1 MNEKTRVET
10 ATRSR
15 DSGNRLQSLDAL
27 RGFDMFWIAG
37 GDSLATSILSRFPSP
52 AADRLKAQ
60 FEHVEW
66 EGFRFYDLIFPLFM
80 FLVGCVIPF
89 SLETFRE
96 RPAAAYARIIR
107 RTALLFLL
115 GVICNGLLKFD
126 FANLRYAG
134 VLQRIALCYG
144 FAAVLFLNFKVR
156 GQAFAASGILLGYW
170 AILALAPVPGGVT
183 GDFSK
188 EGNLVGYLD
197 RLLLPGKIM
206 QEYYG
211 YGDNEGMLSTI
222 PAIATVL
229 LGALA
234 GQWLKCSRSSRTKA
248 GGLLASGILCIVLG
262 TLWGEVFPII
272 KNLWTS
278 SFVLVAGGWSLLLL
292 CLFYTIID
300 VIRWQRWSFFWT
312 VIGMNAIT
320 IYIAPRFIDFDKMAT
335 FFLSGTA
342 RLSGHWS
349 GVVLEAGSLAAKWLF
364 LYCLFR
370 NRIFLRL

>member
-1 MNEKTRVET
+1 MATSTSSET
-10 ATRSR
+10 S
-15 DSGNRLQSLDAL
+15 DKRLLSLDAL

-37 GDSLATSILSRFPSP
+37 GDVLATNILNRFPSP
-52 AADRLKAQ
+52 TTERLKVQ
-60 FEHVEW
+60 LEHVEW

-89 SLETFRE
+89 SLEKFRD
-96 RPAAAYARIIR
+96 RPTSAYSRIIR

-144 FAAVLFLNFKVR
+144 CAAIVFLNFKVR
-156 GQAFAASGILLGYW
+156 GQAMVTAGILLGYW
-170 AILALAPVPGGVT
+170 AVLAFVPTPGGSA
-183 GDFSK
+183 GDFTK

-197 RLLLPGKIM
+197 RMLLPGKIM
-206 QEYYG
+206 EQYYG
-211 YGDNEGMLSTI
+211 YGDNEGLLSTI

-229 LGALA
+229 LGALT
-234 GQWLKCSRSSRTKA
+234 GQWLRSSRSNWLKSA
-248 GGLLASGILCIVLG
+248 GLLTGGIMCIVTG
-262 TLWGEVFPII
+262 TLWGQKFPII

-300 VIRWQRWSFFWT
+300 VVRWQKWSFVWT

-320 IYIAPRFIDFDKMAT
+320 IYIAPRFIDFNKMST

-342 RLSGHWS
+342 TLSGDWS
-349 GVVLEAGSLAAKWLF
+349 SVVLAAGSLTAKWLF
-364 LYCLFR
+364 LYWLYR
-370 NRIFLRL
+370 NRTFLRL